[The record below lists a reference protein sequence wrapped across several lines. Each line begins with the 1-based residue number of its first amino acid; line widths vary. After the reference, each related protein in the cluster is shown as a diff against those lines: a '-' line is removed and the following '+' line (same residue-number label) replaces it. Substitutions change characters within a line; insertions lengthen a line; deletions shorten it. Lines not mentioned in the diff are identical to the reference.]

1 MRYELKMW
9 WIRFFCVIPTTQD
22 AIKLGLTYSM
32 DVLSD
37 SINLMNCRSLW
48 LDSKGRCYRVGESF
62 DEETIRC
69 KLCHY
74 IIEPGHTCID
84 KLTDEH
90 L

>member
-9 WIRFFCVIPTTQD
+9 WIRLFCVIPTTQD
-22 AIKLGLTYSM
+22 AIKLGLIHSMEVHDYSI
-32 DVLSD
+32 S
-37 SINLMNCRSLW
+37 LMNCRSLW

-62 DEETIRC
+62 EQETIRC